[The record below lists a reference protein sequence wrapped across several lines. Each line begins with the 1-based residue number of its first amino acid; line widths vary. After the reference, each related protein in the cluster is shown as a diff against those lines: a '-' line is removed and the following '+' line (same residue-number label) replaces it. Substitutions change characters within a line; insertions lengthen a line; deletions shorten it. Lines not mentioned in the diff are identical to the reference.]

1 MSLSLS
7 ATSPSAQV
15 LRSRHSRSLR
25 DLVLLGSATLGVAMV
40 LERALGFVSNMLTAR
55 ISGPQTFGA
64 YSVVLSTAGTVA
76 AYAGVG
82 LGTTALRFS
91 GQYPRASA
99 GYRKFLSTIVF
110 ISLTSAAIGAV
121 LMLAG
126 ANLLGRFVLRN
137 EALTPILRIA
147 AIASAAMILFECC
160 RGLLVGQ
167 QKFRSQLILSTV
179 LGIGLVVV
187 LPLAAR
193 ISAAAMIAG
202 QAAVALVCVG
212 VCATFAKS
220 LGVSPLSPNANV
232 GPKVYPILRFGLVQF
247 GAFAGVSLASWWV
260 ALLVA
265 RSDATLTQ
273 MGLYAIANQ
282 FRGLAAIAPALCA
295 QVGYSLLTDE
305 SGAQFGGAER
315 VMLTNSLLSTALA
328 MTIAGLAIITAPWLL
343 LLVYGKSFVGA
354 EGPVLILLATGVIH
368 MSGGPAMQRLSIVRL
383 RALAMIN
390 ALWAIMVG
398 LLGLW
403 LVPKWGATGAALAF
417 LISHIISGLLVM
429 LSLARLRKLEQGY
442 SSLMALLVA
451 GTGSLALLG
460 YWRAITLPHSLPLT
474 VLLTATWIGILLM
487 VWQIS
492 VRNGLS
498 FRIKETRRIS
508 ISVQD
513 ENDLARAGCSGGL
526 D

>member
-1 MSLSLS
+1 MSFSLS
-7 ATSPSAQV
+7 AANPGGQA
-15 LRSRHSRSLR
+15 LRARHARSLR
-25 DLVLLGSATLGVAMV
+25 DVVLLGSATLGVAMV
-40 LERALGFVSNMLTAR
+40 LERALGFISNMLAAR

-64 YSVVLSTAGTVA
+64 YSVVLATAGTVA
-76 AYAGVG
+76 AYAGAG

-91 GQYPRASA
+91 GQYPRTST
-99 GYRKFLSTIVF
+99 GYRKFLSTIVV
-110 ISLTSAAIGAV
+110 ISLTSATLGAI

-126 ANLLGRFVLRN
+126 ARLLGLFVLRN

-147 AIASAAMILFECC
+147 AVASAGMILFECC

-167 QKFRSQLILSTV
+167 QRFRSQLVLSAV
-179 LGIGLVVV
+179 LGTGLIII

-193 ISAAAMIAG
+193 IGAAAMIAG
-202 QAAVALVCVG
+202 QAGVALVCVG
-212 VCATFAKS
+212 VCATFAKQ
-220 LGVSPLSPNANV
+220 LGISPLSAKANP
-232 GPKVYPILRFGLVQF
+232 GEKVYPILRFGLVQF

-305 SGAQFGGAER
+305 SGAQFGGPDR

-328 MTIAGLAIITAPWLL
+328 MIIAGLAIITAPWLL
-343 LLVYGKSFVGA
+343 LLVYGKSFAGA

-383 RALAMIN
+383 RALAVIN
-390 ALWAIMVG
+390 AIWAVMVA

-403 LVPKWGATGAALAF
+403 FVPKWGATGAALAF
-417 LISHIISGLLVM
+417 LIGHATSGLLVM
-429 LSLARLRKLEQGY
+429 LSLARLRKLQQGY
-442 SSLMALLVA
+442 FSLMVVLVT
-451 GTGSLALLG
+451 GTVSLALLG
-460 YWRAITLPHSLPLT
+460 FWRAMTFQHSLFSTVMLT
-474 VLLTATWIGILLM
+474 VTWMIILLL

-492 VRNGLS
+492 AKNGLS
-498 FRIKETRRIS
+498 FRVRENKPIS
-508 ISVQD
+508 ISAQ
-513 ENDLARAGCSGGL
+513 
-526 D
+526 